1 MNEYTYDIV
10 VIGGGPAGLAA
21 ALSAKRTGQGKVAI
35 IERDFRLGGIL
46 EQCIHTGFGLK
57 YFGEELA
64 GPQYA
69 YKFIEQAEKENID
82 VYLNTMVLRIDKD
95 PLEVYAV
102 SSERGTCYFKA
113 GAVILA
119 MGCREKTRAAIS
131 LPGSRPAG
139 VYTAG
144 TAQRFANIQNYLV
157 GKEIVIL
164 GSGDIGMIMA
174 RRMTLEGCHVKAV
187 VEIMPYLAGLT
198 RNRVQCL
205 DDFGIPLYL
214 SHTITEIKGKRRVES
229 VTVAQVDENRQP
241 KPETAFEIPCDTL
254 LLSVGLI
261 PENEVSKSCGVV
273 LDKVTGGPIVNHM
286 METSVPGIFACGN
299 VVHVND
305 LVDNVSH
312 ESELAG
318 EYAAKKAM
326 SQTLFQGFDALF
338 HASECYINNAHENR
352 LVDVYAEEA
361 ITTVAKWLPKVFED
375 GKNLEAR
382 VHMAYA
388 ADILCGYTQSLIG
401 TTSHHITGQTIG
413 GFFPSFPH
421 GATLIVMALAYYKK
435 VYTHVPEVF
444 ECMGS
449 FMGEEPVEGDPGRSF
464 INGLEKLM
472 KITGMDQLKMS
483 DYGVEEEDL
492 KKIANMT
499 VYNTGIEDI
508 DLQYQL
514 TAEDIYDILKDS
526 YK

>member
-1 MNEYTYDIV
+1 MAILKLPGKKALICVTSDGLMTKLGIQGRVLDLLAENGVSAVVFDGISPNPTKDSVEEGLKIAKANQCDF
-10 VIGGGPAGLAA
+10 VIG
-21 ALSAKRTGQGKVAI
+21 
-35 IERDFRLGGIL
+35 LGGGSSVDTAKAIAIL
-46 EQCIHTGFGLK
+46 MANGGDLWD
-57 YFGEELA
+57 
-64 GPQYA
+64 YA
-69 YKFIEQAEKENID
+69 YTGSGGKKAVKKAAPIVTISTTSGTGTETDPYCVIT
-82 VYLNTMVLRIDKD
+82 NTQ
-95 PLEVYAV
+95 
-102 SSERGTCYFKA
+102 T
-113 GAVILA
+113 
-119 MGCREKTRAAIS
+119 REKFDFAVDAIFPQLS
-131 LPGSRPAG
+131 IIDPELMLTLP
-139 VYTAG
+139 
-144 TAQRFANIQNYLV
+144 
-157 GKEIVIL
+157 
-164 GSGDIGMIMA
+164 
-174 RRMTLEGCHVKAV
+174 
-187 VEIMPYLAGLT
+187 
-198 RNRVQCL
+198 
-205 DDFGIPLYL
+205 
-214 SHTITEIKGKRRVES
+214 
-229 VTVAQVDENRQP
+229 
-241 KPETAFEIPCDTL
+241 
-254 LLSVGLI
+254 
-261 PENEVSKSCGVV
+261 
-273 LDKVTGGPIVNHM
+273 
-286 METSVPGIFACGN
+286 
-299 VVHVND
+299 
-305 LVDNVSH
+305 
-312 ESELAG
+312 
-318 EYAAKKAM
+318 M

-421 GATLIVMALAYYKK
+421 GATLLVMALAYYKK

-444 ECMGS
+444 ECMGR

-464 INGLEKLM
+464 INGLEKLL